1 MGGVRLHAGVRRRAH
16 HRREPGRPVRA
27 QAPLPA
33 RRRYLRAGQPVR
45 GPVGVRAG
53 ADHRPRRPGRR
64 RGRHDAAGARHIPGH
79 LRRGGAGQGVRDLRR
94 DARLRVRGR
103 PAPGR
108 RADRGEPVRL
118 ELALGLLRQRARGRR
133 RADRRPALRAR
144 DKGSG
149 RPPPGRSRRR
159 AAGRLAGRHR
169 LPAAGGPPAR
179 LARLDLAAA
188 RRWPGR
194 PGRAQRPRG

>member
-1 MGGVRLHAGVRRRAH
+1 
-16 HRREPGRPVRA
+16 
-27 QAPLPA
+27 
-33 RRRYLRAGQPVR
+33 
-45 GPVGVRAG
+45 
-53 ADHRPRRPGRR
+53 
-64 RGRHDAAGARHIPGH
+64 
-79 LRRGGAGQGVRDLRR
+79 
-94 DARLRVRGR
+94 
-103 PAPGR
+103 
-108 RADRGEPVRL
+108 
-118 ELALGLLRQRARGRR
+118 LALGLLRQRACGRR

-194 PGRAQRPRG
+194 PGLARRPRGQAEQAPAIRAAGRVAAARRAVPHPCVCGRTEHPALLLRRHAGLLLGVRAMAAGRPALLAAEGRPDRRGVQRRQLPRRAHRGAARAAPRSARLGRRRRPDGRRYRRRGPGRPRTSA